1 MGQRGSNA
9 AGLHQWDEEG
19 NMILLRGGDPQFFGV
34 RTQLER
40 VFHQREENKGKQFFF
55 VSLFSRGC
63 WSSRDNLF
71 IEWVIRL
78 SKGFSK
84 GRAVLDRFS

>member
-40 VFHQREENKGKQFFF
+40 VFHQREENKGKQCFFF
-55 VSLFSRGC
+55 LFLCLVEAAGVAGTIFLLNGS
-63 WSSRDNLF
+63 
-71 IEWVIRL
+71 
-78 SKGFSK
+78 
-84 GRAVLDRFS
+84 